1 MAGFAITS
9 VTTSKPDYN
18 VGDEIELTVEGTLAQ
33 AATVTVSL
41 ADGSSGTAGFGV
53 FCPLAVSDTGSR
65 DWAPVSNDGAT
76 AVFTATA

>member
-1 MAGFAITS
+1 
-9 VTTSKPDYN
+9 
-18 VGDEIELTVEGTLAQ
+18 
-33 AATVTVSL
+33 VTVSL